1 MGSWSHVSVVRRE
14 YDVGSW
20 QIARDR
26 VFLGHMRFPE
36 RVSSYSPMFWGTM
49 SVHSVSLITYRVRS
63 FCIMEG
69 GGLAETRIQV

>member
-26 VFLGHMRFPE
+26 VFLGHMLFLE
-36 RVSSYSPMFWGTM
+36 RVSSRETTTLNGNVNHSSPRF
-49 SVHSVSLITYRVRS
+49 S
-63 FCIMEG
+63 
-69 GGLAETRIQV
+69 

>member
-36 RVSSYSPMFWGTM
+36 RVSSRETTTLKGNVTRSSPRF
-49 SVHSVSLITYRVRS
+49 L
-63 FCIMEG
+63 
-69 GGLAETRIQV
+69 